1 MKKVIQTLLMSL
13 IMTSS
18 ILAQDCGTSTH
29 HFADYVVSGN
39 FTQKNSG
46 DTTIN
51 DVVMLTNNDWAQPAH
66 FRINM
71 LMSDGNGRDLKNGTN
86 TIYYDLNNVDG
97 RMVRGDFDN
106 DGHIDDFIL
115 INKTGASSMRFD
127 LFESDGH
134 NSHPSFTQS
143 NGVYTLNG
151 YDPDKITGR
160 VVSGDFDGD
169 GFWDDIA
176 TFYDYGNGETR
187 IHTFRSNG
195 STFVYSSSVG
205 WWNSTGYTAGRV
217 TDRVISG
224 DFDHD
229 GKVDDIAAFYDYGG
243 GNTRIHVWL
252 SNGSGFSYQY
262 STGWWVSN
270 PFTDF
275 TASKISKRV
284 VSLNIDRD
292 GNNYSDIAVF
302 YETGFDKVK
311 MHVFRSD
318 GPSFKLSTGVWGD
331 TTYRSSF
338 LNGRIAEYDSRKN
351 FQGKTSDIIGFF
363 KNKNTTYELWKSK
376 NTLSSFPKIEY
387 SRIPFCG
394 AKSNIEGAPT
404 PKDQV
409 ITKRESTVKEE
420 SISAYPNPT
429 KSTSTIEMPES
440 FIDDTSR
447 IEIHDFFGRLV
458 FSDKI
463 ISSTIKIDLSKEDPG
478 IYMVK
483 VIGRVNSNILR
494 IVKE

>member
-1 MKKVIQTLLMSL
+1 
-13 IMTSS
+13 MTSS

-51 DVVMLTNNDWAQPAH
+51 DVVMLHNNDWAQPAH
-66 FRINM
+66 FRIDM
-71 LMSDGNGRDLKNGTN
+71 LMSDGNGRTLKNSTSN
-86 TIYYDLNNVDG
+86 IYYDLNDVDG
-97 RMVRGDFDN
+97 RMVRGDFDE
-106 DGHIDDFIL
+106 DGHIDEFIL
-115 INKTGASSMRFD
+115 INKTGVSSMRFD

-160 VVSGDFDGD
+160 IVSGDFDGD

-176 TFYDYGNGETR
+176 AFYDYGNGETR

-205 WWNSTGYTAGRV
+205 WWNSNGYTASKV
-217 TDRVISG
+217 TDRVVSG

-229 GKVDDIAAFYDYGG
+229 GHVDDIAAFYDYGG

-262 STGWWVSN
+262 STGWWISN

-318 GPSFKLSTGVWGD
+318 GPSFKFSNGAWGD

-351 FQGKTSDIIGFF
+351 FQGKPSDIIGFF

-394 AKSNIEGAPT
+394 AKSNNEGDSPI
-404 PKDQV
+404 KEEV
-409 ITKRESTVKEE
+409 ITKRESSLKEE
-420 SISAYPNPT
+420 LISAYPNPT
-429 KSTSTIEMPES
+429 KSSFTVYIPEKLLSDDSIIKVYNLVGQLIKST
-440 FIDDTSR
+440 
-447 IEIHDFFGRLV
+447 
-458 FSDKI
+458 KI
-463 ISSTIKIDLSKEDPG
+463 TANSINIDLSKQDPG

-483 VIGRVNSNILR
+483 VIGVVNSNILK